1 MNAITT
7 NTANIETSAAGNGL
21 TITVKPYGVTV
32 KVGNTGYVTDATIC
46 KFNDSRHLAAALLT
60 NGVKLAAKPHL
71 ITTRQNANMGVAYFF
86 HQLDKLMAQG
96 LSGVLLG
103 DGVAPH
109 IPEGLWEKKAWR
121 EMENAKR
128 REMNAKRREVKWV
141 RRAKTTAE
149 MDSVESDQPE
159 VKPMPVEV
167 PKPMP
172 VEVPK
177 PMPVEVPKP
186 MPVEVPK
193 PMPVEVQYAEGHIK
207 MCQRR
212 LTAALRQKTE
222 QKDYLDSLLSYIALM
237 LEVPSSIAKVLA
249 TAIIGEKVT
258 PQTLDAMKEL
268 RRLNPKFLNILTET
282 HAVFQQE
289 LTPENIG
296 EDETELVDALKG
308 LGYTD
313 EELTSLLD
321 TLIEVLTAM

>member
-71 ITTRQNANMGVAYFF
+71 ITTRQNANMDVAYFF

-96 LSGVLLG
+96 LAGVLLG

-159 VKPMPVEV
+159 V
-167 PKPMP
+167 
-172 VEVPK
+172 
-177 PMPVEVPKP
+177 KP

-268 RRLNPKFLNILTET
+268 RRLNPEFLGIITET

-296 EDETELVDALKG
+296 EDAAELVDALKG

>member
-1 MNAITT
+1 MNAITN
-7 NTANIETSAAGNGL
+7 NTAAANIETAAAAANNTGL
-21 TITVKPYGVTV
+21 TITVKPYGVIVKCGEGYITEATV
-32 KVGNTGYVTDATIC
+32 C

-60 NGVKLAAKPHL
+60 GGVKLAAKPHL
-71 ITTRQNANMGVAYFF
+71 ITTLQPSNMSVAYFF
-86 HQLDKLMAQG
+86 HQLDVLMSQG
-96 LSGVLLG
+96 LTAILLG

-109 IPEGLWEKKAWR
+109 IPEGLWEKKAHR
-121 EMENAKR
+121 EAA
-128 REMNAKRREVKWV
+128 NAKRREVKRV
-141 RRAKTTAE
+141 RKTAE
-149 MDSVESDQPE
+149 LIESDQPE
-159 VKPMPVEV
+159 V
-167 PKPMP
+167 
-172 VEVPK
+172 
-177 PMPVEVPKP
+177 KP

-249 TAIIGEKVT
+249 TAIILEKVT

-268 RRLNPKFLNILTET
+268 RRLNPKFLGIITET

-296 EDETELVDALKG
+296 EDEAELVDALKG

>member
-1 MNAITT
+1 MSAITN
-7 NTANIETSAAGNGL
+7 NTANIETAAAAAANNNGL
-21 TITVKPYGVTV
+21 TIVVKPYGVTV
-32 KVGNTGYVTDATIC
+32 KVGQAGYITEAVIC
-46 KFNDSRHLAAALLT
+46 RFNDSRHLAAALMT
-60 NGVKLAAKPHL
+60 GGVKLAKNPSL
-71 ITTRQNANMGVAYFF
+71 ITTLQPSNMALAYFF
-86 HQLDKLMAQG
+86 YQLDKLMEQG
-96 LSGVLLG
+96 IAGILLG

-109 IPEGLWEKKAWR
+109 IPEGLWEKKA
-121 EMENAKR
+121 R
-128 REMNAKRREVKWV
+128 REAANAKRREVKRV
-141 RRAKTTAE
+141 RKTAE
-149 MDSVESDQPE
+149 LIESDQPE
-159 VKPMPVEV
+159 V
-167 PKPMP
+167 
-172 VEVPK
+172 
-177 PMPVEVPKP
+177 KP

-268 RRLNPKFLNILTET
+268 RRLNPKFLGIITET

-296 EDETELVDALKG
+296 EDEAELVDALKG

>member
-1 MNAITT
+1 MNAITN
-7 NTANIETSAAGNGL
+7 NTAAANETAAANTNGL

-32 KVGNTGYVTDATIC
+32 KVGQAGYITEAVIC
-46 KFNDSRHLAAALLT
+46 RFNDSRHLAASLLT
-60 NGVKLAAKPHL
+60 GGVKLAAKPHL
-71 ITTRQNANMGVAYFF
+71 ITTMQPSNMGVAFFF
-86 HQLDKLMAQG
+86 HQLDVLMSQG
-96 LSGVLLG
+96 LTTILLG

-109 IPEGLWEKKAWR
+109 IPEGLWEKKA
-121 EMENAKR
+121 R
-128 REMNAKRREVKWV
+128 REAANAKRREVKRV
-141 RRAKTTAE
+141 RKTAE
-149 MDSVESDQPE
+149 LIESDQPE
-159 VKPMPVEV
+159 V
-167 PKPMP
+167 
-172 VEVPK
+172 
-177 PMPVEVPKP
+177 KP

-268 RRLNPKFLNILTET
+268 RRLNPKFLGIITET

-296 EDETELVDALKG
+296 EDEAELVDALKG